1 MLNPTPEPQSLS
13 SCVASGLFWPRSC
26 PHPRRVRPTPAPH
39 PWLRRQVQDG
49 SGIQLSGACLHSM
62 GEGFSGLQTPNLSSD
77 PLSYRAGPTQGQGR
91 IPLLAGLLPS
101 LLSRSL
107 PRRVRWGVASL
118 ALDQTGFLRIPRTA
132 CGICSWDPEPPRAR
146 GSPLPPFP
154 ASSGPRE
161 EGPPWAWG
169 WVLGGKERPAAASA
183 LPALLCQPGGD
194 LLGGPESFE
203 VFVRV
208 NLLLPGPHLGVCSL
222 RLLGSRPSLTKSQP
236 SCTRTFSPPLPT
248 PPLPPS
254 APRVCVCGFIYLPA
268 PRMGAGAPRLP
279 AKGAG
284 RWLGRWLRAPGSG
297 RLPPHARTKASRAWA
312 CNLEMG

>member
-1 MLNPTPEPQSLS
+1 M
-13 SCVASGLFWPRSC
+13 
-26 PHPRRVRPTPAPH
+26 
-39 PWLRRQVQDG
+39 
-49 SGIQLSGACLHSM
+49 
-62 GEGFSGLQTPNLSSD
+62 
-77 PLSYRAGPTQGQGR
+77 
-91 IPLLAGLLPS
+91 
-101 LLSRSL
+101 
-107 PRRVRWGVASL
+107 GVAPL
-118 ALDQTGFLRIPRTA
+118 AWGQTGSLRVPRAA
-132 CGICSWDPEPPRAR
+132 CSICSWDPEPPRGR

-154 ASSGPRE
+154 ASSGPRG

-203 VFVRV
+203 GSVRV
-208 NLLLPGPHLGVCSL
+208 GLLLPGPHLGVCSL
-222 RLLGSRPSLTKSQP
+222 RLLGPRPSLTKPQP

-254 APRVCVCGFIYLPA
+254 TPRVCVCGFIYLPA

-297 RLPPHARTKASRAWA
+297 RPPPHARTKTSRAWA
-312 CNLEMG
+312 CNLEMGQVAPRGGGGEERGRDAAETPFLLLSPPLRHCESLRVSRGIKQIHRNQGRTPARSAPASSSHCPASWVLGLSCL